1 MWFKWQVFGVLI
13 WFLSNGVIAQTNPPS
28 LGTDSTQKET
38 KVVKNTSARKAS
50 IYSAILPGLG
60 QAYNKKYWKV
70 PIIYAG
76 LGGFA
81 YLFYSNHQEYTYYRK
96 NLLAE
101 TDSDPNTSNEIV
113 GYDISGLQSEKLRY
127 KKLRDVGII
136 GCSLV
141 YLFNIID
148 ANVDAHLKTFDVS
161 DNLSMQVKPNFTV
174 TSYNEPV
181 IGLAL
186 KLKLKHK

>member
-13 WFLSNGVIAQTNPPS
+13 WFLSNSVIAQINPDS

-70 PIIYAG
+70 PIIYVG
-76 LGGFA
+76 LSGFA

-148 ANVDAHLKTFDVS
+148 ANVDAHLKTFDMS
-161 DNLSMQVKPNFTV
+161 DNLSMQLKPNFTV
-174 TSYNEPV
+174 TSHNEPV